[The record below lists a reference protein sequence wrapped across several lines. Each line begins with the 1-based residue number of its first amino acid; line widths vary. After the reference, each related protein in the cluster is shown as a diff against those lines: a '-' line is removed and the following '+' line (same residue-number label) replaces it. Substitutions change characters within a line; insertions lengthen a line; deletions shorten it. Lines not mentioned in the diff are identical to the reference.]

1 MNRVDGNTL
10 KRQIEAINT
19 LINQELFDCRL
30 EEPDHGIG
38 CEVHVYQHGGSNSEP
53 TFCKLETFRE
63 YAQGKLWAWGI
74 THTLMTYVTISGFE
88 NASGRLLQDVRY
100 DVEVALEMM
109 GPGWQARSFRCPKCG
124 HKSAIVPPQ
133 PREREDSRCTTLV
146 QSFTCPDC
154 GHEGTKFWTDGMT
167 QIMDVLNNN
176 MNVTPQV

>member
-1 MNRVDGNTL
+1 MKRVDAITL
-10 KRQIEAINT
+10 KKQIEAINT
-19 LINQELFDCRL
+19 LINQEVFDCRL

-38 CEVHVYQHGGSNSEP
+38 CEVHVHRHGGSNTEP
-53 TFCKLETFRE
+53 TFYRIETFRE
-63 YAQGKLWAWGI
+63 YAQGKVWVQAI
-74 THTLMTYVTISGFE
+74 THTLMTYVTLSSFE